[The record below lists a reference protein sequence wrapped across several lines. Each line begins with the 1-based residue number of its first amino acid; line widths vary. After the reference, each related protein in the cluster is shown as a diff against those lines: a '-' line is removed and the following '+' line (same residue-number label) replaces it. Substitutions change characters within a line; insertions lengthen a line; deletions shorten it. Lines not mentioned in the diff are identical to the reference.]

1 MMLTIAL
8 FAVTGFASLV
18 AWVLGY
24 APLYVPVVI
33 YLTLAVIVTAVLIW
47 HVSESD
53 CQKKYDVADC
63 EWGRSPFVPATQE
76 VEND

>member
-1 MMLTIAL
+1 MEMDDYETG
-8 FAVTGFASLV
+8 FVTGLV
-18 AWVLGY
+18 AGF
-24 APLYVPVVI
+24 
-33 YLTLAVIVTAVLIW
+33 TAVIVTAVLIW